1 MSQLLLMVPVLEVE
15 PYVAQLR
22 AQFDPSAKR
31 GLGAHITVLHA
42 NLTSGRI
49 EQTFIERI
57 AARLSSTAP
66 FGYQITRVAR
76 FPGTLYLAAEP
87 AAPFELLRKR
97 VIAALP
103 IGERRQQV
111 TEALVPHVSVVRKSA
126 VDDREV
132 EIELEATL
140 RRHGPI
146 ACMCKELALLESS
159 SGVWLP
165 AKQFTLSTDRD
176 TSWRGSS

>member
-49 EQTFIERI
+49 EPTFLEQI
-57 AARLSSTAP
+57 AAGLSSTAA

-87 AAPFELLRKR
+87 AAPFELLRKK
-97 VIAALP
+97 VMAALP
-103 IGERRQQV
+103 IGERRRQV
-111 TEALVPHVSVVRKSA
+111 NEALVPHVSVVRKSA
-126 VDDREV
+126 LDDREV
-132 EIELEATL
+132 AIELAATL

-146 ACMCKELALLESS
+146 ACTCKELVLLENS
-159 SGVWLP
+159 SGIWLP
-165 AKQFTLSTDRD
+165 AKKFTLSGDTD
-176 TSWRGSS
+176 TP